1 MLTALLVIL
10 KRICV
15 GSQTVIAD
23 VMKVLLCKLFIIY
36 QQPSLLQPMNLLCSI
51 NRFFYRTSL

>member
-23 VMKVLLCKLFIIY
+23 VMKVLLCKLLSSISN
-36 QQPSLLQPMNLLCSI
+36 PLCS
-51 NRFFYRTSL
+51 NL

>member
-1 MLTALLVIL
+1 MLTALFVIL

-36 QQPSLLQPMNLLCSI
+36 QQPSLL
-51 NRFFYRTSL
+51 